1 MKMEPHGDWSSLE
14 VSILILSPTSIFAS
28 FTWDGI
34 PTGLL
39 FDYCCLLMQQYF
51 IPQVGE
57 QTKPEL
63 IHCKCNHLTS
73 FASDFLV
80 APNPIDFDKVFSA
93 DLSKNF
99 VVLLVVCLIFG
110 LYIMLVV
117 IARRFDKKDLEKV
130 GFAEISP
137 ARRSQL

>member
-1 MKMEPHGDWSSLE
+1 M
-14 VSILILSPTSIFAS
+14 
-28 FTWDGI
+28 
-34 PTGLL
+34 
-39 FDYCCLLMQQYF
+39 
-51 IPQVGE
+51 GE

-93 DLSKNF
+93 DLSENF

-110 LYIMLVV
+110 LYILLVV

-130 GFAEISP
+130 GFAAISP
-137 ARRSQL
+137 AEGHNYRGVKPSLSRQTPYSRVCLKGAVSSNLAKFSRQTGRVTQIS

>member
-1 MKMEPHGDWSSLE
+1 M
-14 VSILILSPTSIFAS
+14 
-28 FTWDGI
+28 
-34 PTGLL
+34 
-39 FDYCCLLMQQYF
+39 
-51 IPQVGE
+51 GE

-110 LYIMLVV
+110 LYILLVV

-130 GFAEISP
+130 GFAVISP